1 MRANDEPCDDED
13 DNSNICFRFSSHYM
27 CRSCQFP
34 SSKRNEEW
42 LFHFDIFLVAP
53 VDLELKM
60 IHFKRSGKV
69 RQKESEMIG
78 SKMK

>member
-1 MRANDEPCDDED
+1 MMNHVMMRMIIQTYVSDFLLI
-13 DNSNICFRFSSHYM
+13 ICVGVASFHRV
-27 CRSCQFP
+27 
-34 SSKRNEEW
+34 KGTRNGSFI
-42 LFHFDIFLVAP
+42 LIFFLVAP